1 MAHRRMDHRHRTHRP
16 RPARRKQ
23 GEPIMSTSIDS
34 VTSNR
39 TVHIRGMR
47 GGVVA
52 IDTTA
57 PYGIACINVDRAELI
72 AAIETELDVI
82 VIARTDLRSE
92 EHTSEL
98 QSRGQIV

>member
-1 MAHRRMDHRHRTHRP
+1 
-16 RPARRKQ
+16 
-23 GEPIMSTSIDS
+23 MSTSIDS

-82 VIARTDLRSE
+82 VIARTDLP
-92 EHTSEL
+92 
-98 QSRGQIV
+98 GVKIVANHGIRAKDTDR